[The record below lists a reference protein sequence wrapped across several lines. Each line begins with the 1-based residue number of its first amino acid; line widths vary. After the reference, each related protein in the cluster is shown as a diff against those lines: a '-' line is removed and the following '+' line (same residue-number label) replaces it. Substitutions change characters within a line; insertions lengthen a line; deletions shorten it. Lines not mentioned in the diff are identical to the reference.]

1 MCPKGSQDK
10 GLKLLPETSLGAFY
24 TVAMNNK
31 TFSLKLSDTM
41 NSKVV
46 EHFNLA
52 TFYPNTNSIFS
63 LELSERHVGKRDILS
78 DSIHYTLLKNNIP
91 IQLTNH
97 KYSNNNMCISS
108 QSFIRNFPLS
118 I

>member
-52 TFYPNTNSIFS
+52 TFYPTYKLYIFFGAIRKTCR
-63 LELSERHVGKRDILS
+63 EERYI
-78 DSIHYTLLKNNIP
+78 I
-91 IQLTNH
+91 
-97 KYSNNNMCISS
+97 
-108 QSFIRNFPLS
+108 
-118 I
+118 